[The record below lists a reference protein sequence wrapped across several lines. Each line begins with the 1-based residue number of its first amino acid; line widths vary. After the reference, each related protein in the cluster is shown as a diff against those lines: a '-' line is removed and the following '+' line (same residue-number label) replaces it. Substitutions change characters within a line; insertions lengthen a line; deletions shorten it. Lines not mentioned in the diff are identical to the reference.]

1 MYVFDSWALLA
12 FFQQENEGEAVFE
25 IIKNAWD
32 SNDEMAISAIN
43 VGEIWY
49 CVARNESDNRAD
61 EICRNIDLMRIE
73 IVDASR
79 TSVFDAAR
87 IKKLGGLSYAD
98 SFAAALAFQRNATL
112 VTGDFEF
119 KKLEPNLHIRW
130 LR

>member
-12 FFQQENEGEAVFE
+12 IFQHENEGERVFE

-49 CVARNESDNRAD
+49 SVGRNESDNKAD

-79 TSVFDAAR
+79 ASVFDAAR
-87 IKKLGGLSYAD
+87 IKKLGGLSHAD